1 MIVNTVN
8 IATGA
13 KVFLIEEFLPQ
24 DVHEKIKKLFSEFT
38 TDNVDWK
45 IPEWTQGRPR
55 YVYCGQSNDF
65 LSLKNYVVSK
75 DLTNQLSEIL
85 GISVQNTGID
95 LWIDFA
101 GFGTLAPHYE
111 NEGSIYLSQIYISDK
126 EYPFIGTTIYNDNK
140 EILFQLPFRDNYGWL
155 FDKGYTVMHGREHDI
170 PDSLARC
177 SIMLWF
183 DKI

>member
-8 IATGA
+8 IATGS
-13 KVFLIEEFLPQ
+13 KVFLIEEFLPSE
-24 DVHEKIKKLFSEFT
+24 VHSNIKTLFNEFAK
-38 TDNVDWK
+38 DSADWK
-45 IPEWTQGRPR
+45 IPEWAQGRPR
-55 YVYCGQSNDF
+55 YVYQGQSEKYNA
-65 LSLKNYVVSK
+65 LKNFVISSSL
-75 DLTNQLSEIL
+75 LTQLEHLL
-85 GISVQNTGID
+85 GIKVQNTGID
-95 LWIDFA
+95 LWVDFA

-126 EYPFIGTTIYNDNK
+126 EYPFVGTTIYNDNK

-183 DKI
+183 DKA